1 MTTPAEARNL
11 ILQLYLDE
19 FSGTFPIALPN
30 QPFEPPEPAEG
41 IKWVQ
46 LDVRFTFGG
55 QDTLGAVGKRK
66 FTSGGLIIVQVRTP
80 NGDAT
85 NTNDILA
92 KQSLD
97 LLDSIRLNSN
107 LWTSGGRVITVGTDG
122 EWYLQNVLIDLQ
134 FEETR

>member
-11 ILQLYLDE
+11 ILQFYLDE
-19 FSGTFPIALPN
+19 FSGIFPIALPN
-30 QPFEPPEPAEG
+30 QPFEQPEPAEG

-55 QDTLGAVGKRK
+55 QDTLGAAGNRK
-66 FTSGGLIIVQVRTP
+66 FTNGGLIIVQVRTP

-85 NTNDILA
+85 DTNDILA

-107 LWTSGGRVITVGTDG
+107 VWTSGGRIITVGTDG